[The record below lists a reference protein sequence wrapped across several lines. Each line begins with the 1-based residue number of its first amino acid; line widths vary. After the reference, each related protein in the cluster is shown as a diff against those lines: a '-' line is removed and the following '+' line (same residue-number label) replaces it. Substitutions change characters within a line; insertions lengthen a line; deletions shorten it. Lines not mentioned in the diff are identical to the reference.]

1 MHSNQP
7 RKMSKVFPDIFSS
20 DMFAILTNITCTK
33 LLTALK
39 SQRKALETIKSVI
52 IFYNTNQKANDLNA
66 KNRNRNT
73 QRGNASFLRTK
84 IHLFESNHS
93 NLSLFKNAQWFD
105 NKQHIDTRKRV
116 SKIKQ
121 HENTTKHFRS
131 QNPNRRLLEKNVWWF
146 LDATAT
152 RKAITVQKLKLI
164 SKM

>member
-33 LLTALK
+33 TLTALK
-39 SQRKALETIKSVI
+39 SQRKTLETIKSVI

-84 IHLFESNHS
+84 IYLFESNHS

-121 HENTTKHFRS
+121 HENTKKHFRS

-146 LDATAT
+146 SDVTAT